1 MNHDIKEFVD
11 ELNKTIQ
18 NRKFRQ
24 IKLIVSGDYNIN
36 LLKKIKK
43 NVCKLFSYTNSLF
56 PYINYPTRLTRTTAI
71 LIDNIFSNTVGYN
84 VKSGII
90 SNTK

>member
-36 LLKKIKK
+36 LLKKIKIK
-43 NVCKLFSYTNSLF
+43 CM
-56 PYINYPTRLTRTTAI
+56 
-71 LIDNIFSNTVGYN
+71 
-84 VKSGII
+84 
-90 SNTK
+90 